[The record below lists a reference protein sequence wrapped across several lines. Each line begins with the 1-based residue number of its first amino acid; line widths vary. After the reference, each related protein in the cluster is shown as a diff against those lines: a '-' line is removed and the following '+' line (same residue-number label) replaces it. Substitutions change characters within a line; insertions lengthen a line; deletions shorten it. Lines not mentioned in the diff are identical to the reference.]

1 MRSATSLQWKTY
13 TLLAPIVL
21 FASTGNVLLGKGMK
35 QIGEVQEWS
44 LPALGGLFIK
54 TFTNGWVWLGIG
66 SLLLFLVSFMVVLSW
81 ADYSFVMP
89 ASASSYA
96 VATLMSHWLL
106 GELVTPQRWAGVAFI
121 CLGVALVART
131 PSSSKG

>member
-1 MRSATSLQWKTY
+1 MRSATSLQRKTY
-13 TLLAPIVL
+13 ALLAPIIL

-35 QIGEVQEWS
+35 QIGEVRGWF
-44 LPALGGLFIK
+44 LPGLGRLFIK
-54 TFTNGWVWLGIG
+54 AFSNGWVWLGIG

-89 ASASSYA
+89 ATAASYA

-106 GELVTPQRWAGVAFI
+106 GESVTLQRWAGVALI
-121 CLGVALVART
+121 CLGVALITRT
-131 PSSSKG
+131 PSSS

>member
-1 MRSATSLQWKTY
+1 MTSATSLQWKTY
-13 TLLAPIVL
+13 ALLAPIVL

-35 QIGEVQEWS
+35 QVGEVQDWS
-44 LPALGGLFIK
+44 PSGLGGLFVK
-54 TFTNGWVWLGIG
+54 TFINGWVWLGIG

-89 ASASSYA
+89 ASAASYA

-106 GELVTPQRWAGVAFI
+106 GELVTTLRWVGVAFI
-121 CLGVALVART
+121 CLGVALVTRT
-131 PSSSKG
+131 PSSSRG